1 VRYLLDTNVVSE
13 LIARE
18 PNPRVVRWVDDLD
31 PHGVYLSVVTVGE
44 LQKGIEKLPD
54 SRRKTDLRG
63 WLEGD
68 LLVRFDGRMLVLDVG
83 AMLAWGAMMG
93 RLALARHELDHR
105 RARAAPRLH
114 PGDAQRSRLR
124 RDGREGREPMETGR
138 LAWKE
143 VGPEPCC

>member
-93 RLALARHELDHR
+93 RLERAGRPLPAMNSIIAALA
-105 RARAAPRLH
+105 LH
-114 PGDAQRSRLR
+114 HDCTLATRNEADFEGTGVRVANPWRQDA
-124 RDGREGREPMETGR
+124 
-138 LAWKE
+138 
-143 VGPEPCC
+143 

>member
-1 VRYLLDTNVVSE
+1 MRYLLDTNVVSE

-93 RLALARHELDHR
+93 RLERAGRPLPAMNSIIAALA
-105 RARAAPRLH
+105 LH
-114 PGDAQRSRLR
+114 HDCTLATRNEADFEGTGVRVANPWRQDA
-124 RDGREGREPMETGR
+124 
-138 LAWKE
+138 
-143 VGPEPCC
+143 

>member
-1 VRYLLDTNVVSE
+1 MRYLLDTNVVSE

-54 SRRKTDLRG
+54 SRRKSDLRG

-93 RLALARHELDHR
+93 RLERAGRPLPAMNSIIAALA
-105 RARAAPRLH
+105 LH
-114 PGDAQRSRLR
+114 HDCTLATRNEADFEGTGVRVANPWRQDA
-124 RDGREGREPMETGR
+124 
-138 LAWKE
+138 
-143 VGPEPCC
+143 

>member
-18 PNPRVVRWVDDLD
+18 PDPRVVRWVDDLD

-93 RLALARHELDHR
+93 RLERAGRPLPAMDSIIAALA
-105 RARAAPRLH
+105 LH
-114 PGDAQRSRLR
+114 HDCTLATRNEADFEGTGVRVANPWRQDA
-124 RDGREGREPMETGR
+124 
-138 LAWKE
+138 
-143 VGPEPCC
+143 

>member
-1 VRYLLDTNVVSE
+1 MRYLLDTNVVSE
-13 LIARE
+13 LLARE
-18 PNPRVVRWVDDLD
+18 PDPRVVRWVDDLD

-68 LLVRFDGRMLVLDVG
+68 LLVRFGGRMLVLDVG

-93 RLALARHELDHR
+93 RLERAGRPLPAMDSIIAALA
-105 RARAAPRLH
+105 LH
-114 PGDAQRSRLR
+114 HDCTLATRNEA
-124 RDGREGREPMETGR
+124 DFEGTDVRIVNPWEQD
-138 LAWKE
+138 
-143 VGPEPCC
+143 V

>member
-18 PNPRVVRWVDDLD
+18 PDPRVVRWVDDLD

-93 RLALARHELDHR
+93 RLERAGRPLPAMNSIIAALA
-105 RARAAPRLH
+105 LH
-114 PGDAQRSRLR
+114 HDCTLATRNEADFEGTGVRVANPWRQDA
-124 RDGREGREPMETGR
+124 
-138 LAWKE
+138 
-143 VGPEPCC
+143 

>member
-1 VRYLLDTNVVSE
+1 MRYLLDTNVVSE

-93 RLALARHELDHR
+93 RLEHAGRPLPAMNSIIAALA
-105 RARAAPRLH
+105 LH
-114 PGDAQRSRLR
+114 HDCTLATRNEADFEGTGVRVANPWRQDA
-124 RDGREGREPMETGR
+124 
-138 LAWKE
+138 
-143 VGPEPCC
+143 

>member
-1 VRYLLDTNVVSE
+1 MRYLLDTNVVSE

-18 PNPRVVRWVDDLD
+18 PDPRVVRWVDDLD

-93 RLALARHELDHR
+93 RLERAGRPLPAMDSIIAALA
-105 RARAAPRLH
+105 LH
-114 PGDAQRSRLR
+114 HDCTLATRNEADFEGTGVRVANPWRQDA
-124 RDGREGREPMETGR
+124 
-138 LAWKE
+138 
-143 VGPEPCC
+143 

>member
-93 RLALARHELDHR
+93 RLERAGRPLPAMDSIIAALA
-105 RARAAPRLH
+105 LH
-114 PGDAQRSRLR
+114 HDCTLATRNEADFEGTGVRVANPWRQDA
-124 RDGREGREPMETGR
+124 
-138 LAWKE
+138 
-143 VGPEPCC
+143 

>member
-1 VRYLLDTNVVSE
+1 MRYLLDTNVVSE

-18 PNPRVVRWVDDLD
+18 PDPRVVRWVDDLD

-93 RLALARHELDHR
+93 RLERAGRPLPAMDSIIAALA
-105 RARAAPRLH
+105 LH
-114 PGDAQRSRLR
+114 HDCTLATRNEA
-124 RDGREGREPMETGR
+124 DFEGTGVR
-138 LAWKE
+138 VANPWRQNA
-143 VGPEPCC
+143 

>member
-1 VRYLLDTNVVSE
+1 MRHLLDTNVVSE

-18 PNPRVVRWVDDLD
+18 PDPRVVRWVDGLD

-54 SRRKTDLRG
+54 SHRKRVLRE

-68 LLVRFDGRMLVLDVG
+68 LLVRFDGRILVLDVG

-93 RLALARHELDHR
+93 RLELAGRPLPAMDSIIAALA
-105 RARAAPRLH
+105 LH
-114 PGDAQRSRLR
+114 YDCTLATRNEADFEGTGVRVADPWREDA
-124 RDGREGREPMETGR
+124 
-138 LAWKE
+138 
-143 VGPEPCC
+143 

>member
-18 PNPRVVRWVDDLD
+18 PDPRVVRWVDDLD

-93 RLALARHELDHR
+93 RLERAGRPLPAMNSIIAALA
-105 RARAAPRLH
+105 LH
-114 PGDAQRSRLR
+114 HDCTLATRNEADFEGTDVRVANPWRQDA
-124 RDGREGREPMETGR
+124 
-138 LAWKE
+138 
-143 VGPEPCC
+143 

>member
-1 VRYLLDTNVVSE
+1 MRYLLDTNVVSE

-93 RLALARHELDHR
+93 RLKRAGRPLPAMNSIIAALA
-105 RARAAPRLH
+105 LH
-114 PGDAQRSRLR
+114 HDCTLATRNEADFEGTGVRVANSWRQDA
-124 RDGREGREPMETGR
+124 
-138 LAWKE
+138 
-143 VGPEPCC
+143 

>member
-1 VRYLLDTNVVSE
+1 MRYLLDTNVVSE

-93 RLALARHELDHR
+93 RLERAGRPLPAMDSIIAALA
-105 RARAAPRLH
+105 LH
-114 PGDAQRSRLR
+114 HDCTLATRNEADFEGTGVRVANPWRQDA
-124 RDGREGREPMETGR
+124 
-138 LAWKE
+138 
-143 VGPEPCC
+143 

>member
-1 VRYLLDTNVVSE
+1 MRYLLDTNVVSE

-44 LQKGIEKLPD
+44 LQKGIEKLTD
-54 SRRKTDLRG
+54 SRRKRDLRG

-93 RLALARHELDHR
+93 RLERAGRPLPAMDSIIAALA
-105 RARAAPRLH
+105 LH
-114 PGDAQRSRLR
+114 HDCTLATRNEA
-124 RDGREGREPMETGR
+124 DFEGTGVR
-138 LAWKE
+138 VVNPWE
-143 VGPEPCC
+143 QDV

>member
-1 VRYLLDTNVVSE
+1 MRYLLDTNVVSE

-93 RLALARHELDHR
+93 RLERAGRPLPAMNSIIAALA
-105 RARAAPRLH
+105 LH
-114 PGDAQRSRLR
+114 HDCTLATRNEA
-124 RDGREGREPMETGR
+124 DFEGTGVR
-138 LAWKE
+138 LANPWRQDA
-143 VGPEPCC
+143 

>member
-1 VRYLLDTNVVSE
+1 MRYLLDTNVVSE

-18 PNPRVVRWVDDLD
+18 PDPRVVRWVDDLD

-44 LQKGIEKLPD
+44 LQKGIENLPD

-68 LLVRFDGRMLVLDVG
+68 LLVRFDRRMLVLDVG

-93 RLALARHELDHR
+93 RLERAGRPLPAMDSIIAALA
-105 RARAAPRLH
+105 LH
-114 PGDAQRSRLR
+114 HDCTLATRNEADFEGTGVRVANPWRQDA
-124 RDGREGREPMETGR
+124 
-138 LAWKE
+138 
-143 VGPEPCC
+143 